1 MLIPYLLF
9 RLERYDRDSQSVR
22 TVGGVVIALE
32 APIYVGRLMV
42 GADAVEDLSDLVGS
56 RDQLI
61 RDLQT
66 IGEQPGAEVN
76 RDYEELFVLFE
87 ELRDR
92 HTKAAFVRADRRTS
106 FSRRTDGSEPVLRQ
120 CVAEDRVR
128 AV

>member
-92 HTKAAFVRADRRTS
+92 HTKAAFVRADRHTS
-106 FSRRTDGSEPVLRQ
+106 FIRRTDRYEAFLRQ
-120 CVAEDRVR
+120 FVAEDRVR
-128 AV
+128 EM